1 MTLVFSGNEYKYEIE
16 GIMKLFIPA
25 TRFKTVF
32 SDTVEEDKD
41 FVFISV
47 KEHDEQ
53 LLLSIT
59 ADHLGKREVR
69 EQLVLKADDF
79 DAELLLSKLLY
90 RAMSEITG
98 IKPKWGVMTG
108 VRPVKRVNRYIDA
121 GLEYQQIKE
130 LFKRE
135 YYCSEEKLDIAYRTA
150 QVQRKIMGTVKEDSF
165 SLYVNIPFCP
175 TRCSYC
181 SFISQ
186 TIDSGKKL
194 IPDYIK
200 LLSRELEYT
209 AEISQR
215 LGLKLD
221 TIYFGGGTPTSLE
234 PSQLESIMQTIEKS
248 FDLSTLREYTIE
260 AGRADT
266 ITMEKLETIKRNGC
280 TRISVNPQTLNDKV
294 LEAIGRR
301 HTSEQFYKAFSLARE
316 LGFDCINTDIIA
328 GLPTDTLDSFERTI
342 EGLIALEPENITV
355 HTLSIKRAADLNYA
369 ENKGEVLKNSSAD
382 MVDYA
387 SLRLTE
393 SGYQPYYLYRQ
404 KNMLDNLENIGWSKS
419 GMESLYN
426 IFIMEEIQTILAVGA
441 GASSKLVDL
450 KGKRLDRIFNYK
462 HPLEYIKHFDI
473 MLEKKKEIA
482 DFYAKEK

>member
-200 LLSRELEYT
+200 LLCRELEYT

-266 ITMEKLETIKRNGC
+266 ITREKLETIKRNGC